1 MNANSIELNQNYKPN
16 IFPFNNNISYY
27 PLPNNYNIL
36 NGNNFTNNQ
45 MFFNGNNYIK
55 PINQINLNFNQ
66 INTFNNNMNYFNFNN
81 GQQRRKIIDEYTLE
95 MFGRVGWIC
104 EQCNN
109 FNYETRNKCNRCHI
123 KKLPKRVIKERSS
136 QGGRNDSHKFDWIC
150 NNCKNFN
157 YSFRIICN
165 RCKLKKFD

>member
-1 MNANSIELNQNYKPN
+1 METI
-16 IFPFNNNISYY
+16 
-27 PLPNNYNIL
+27 LPNN
-36 NGNNFTNNQ
+36 Q
-45 MFFNGNNYIK
+45 MLFNDNNYIN
-55 PINQINLNFNQ
+55 PINQINLNFNHF
-66 INTFNNNMNYFNFNN
+66 NTFNNNMNYFNFNN
-81 GQQRRKIIDEYTLE
+81 GQQKRKIIDEYTLE

-123 KKLPKRVIKERSS
+123 KKMPKRVIKEPSS
-136 QGGRNDSHKFDWIC
+136 QGARKDSQKYDWIC

-157 YSFRIICN
+157 YSFRNICN